1 MKKTKTLIMLCGVPT
16 CGKSTFASDGVR
28 GIDGFSS
35 FVILSTDNYIERK
48 ALKYGIT
55 YNEAF
60 DKYSYDATKSLNEFL
75 RFAVSFDKNIVWD
88 QTNLT
93 PKVRKKKLDKI
104 PEHYAKI
111 AVWFDVSLEEAMI
124 RNQKRPGKVIPG
136 HVLKSMYQSFV
147 PPSLDEGFDNI
158 IKAKQ

>member
-1 MKKTKTLIMLCGVPT
+1 MKKNKTLIMLCGVPT

-60 DKYSYDATKSLNEFL
+60 DKHIYEATKSLNESL
-75 RFAVSFDKNIVWD
+75 KVAISFDKNIVWD

-93 PKVRKKKLDKI
+93 PKVRKKKLNKV
-104 PEHYAKI
+104 PEHYTKI
-111 AVWFDVSLEEAMI
+111 AVWFDVPLEEAMI
-124 RNQKRPGKVIPG
+124 RNQKRPGKVIPE
-136 HVLKSMYQSFV
+136 HVLKSMHHSFM
-147 PPSLDEGFDNI
+147 PPSLDEGFDDI